1 MIDPVI
7 ASKMGF
13 GVPLTNEAGASQ
25 GISGHKSGVNFSKTL
40 ADIVKQTDELQ
51 KVADQT
57 LEDFST
63 GKTEDMHEVM
73 LSMTRAD
80 LSFQMLL
87 EVRNKLVD
95 AYTEIMRTQI

>member
-1 MIDPVI
+1 MIDPVS
-7 ASKMGF
+7 ASKIGL
-13 GVPLTNEAGASQ
+13 GDPLTNGIGASRATP
-25 GISGHKSGVNFSKTL
+25 GLKSGVNFSDTL

-51 KVADQT
+51 KVADKT

-63 GKTEDMHEVM
+63 GKVEDMHEVM

-95 AYTEIMRTQI
+95 AYTEIMRTQV